1 MAVNPSPLGPKPQ
14 FELSDGT
21 PAVGYKLFFY
31 VAGSTSTKQN
41 TYTDSTGLVANA
53 NPVILNT
60 LGQPTTQLW
69 FTAGQTY
76 KVVLAP
82 DTDTDPPTSPVW
94 TIDNLAGINDVAV
107 AQAAEWVAGP
117 TPTYVSATSFTLV
130 GDQTSTFTK
139 GRRVKTTNSGGTVY
153 STITATA
160 FGAVTTVTVANDS
173 GSLDA
178 GLSAVS
184 YGLLSAVNPIIDA
197 DMVHRKGTAVASAAT
212 TDIWGIA
219 GDFVHVTGVVTITSL
234 GTAPYAGAERTIIF
248 DGALV
253 LTQNATSLILPG
265 ATNIFTAAGDRATVR
280 ADTTANMIVTSYVRS
295 SGLPAVGT
303 SLPRSYLAGLTS
315 EHRWRLGND
324 DHFRRPGGRRH
335 ECRNDESR

>member
-1 MAVNPSPLGPKPQ
+1 
-14 FELSDGT
+14 
-21 PAVGYKLFFY
+21 
-31 VAGSTSTKQN
+31 
-41 TYTDSTGLVANA
+41 
-53 NPVILNT
+53 
-60 LGQPTTQLW
+60 
-69 FTAGQTY
+69 
-76 KVVLAP
+76 
-82 DTDTDPPTSPVW
+82 
-94 TIDNLAGINDVAV
+94 
-107 AQAAEWVAGP
+107 
-117 TPTYVSATSFTLV
+117 
-130 GDQTSTFTK
+130 
-139 GRRVKTTNSGGTVY
+139 
-153 STITATA
+153 
-160 FGAVTTVTVANDS
+160 VTTVTVANDS
-173 GSLDA
+173 GSFDA

-303 SLPRSYLAGLTS
+303 SLPRSYLAGLTLS
-315 EHRWRLGND
+315 TAGGSATMTISAGQAVDGTNAVMMNLANSLAKTTA
-324 DHFRRPGGRRH
+324 GGRSVRAVAWIRGDCKQH
-335 ECRNDESR
+335 LVSLLADYPRRYRRGGCADLTQRDSSDDAGQLHAEAAYRFWKDGRRGAMDPL

>member
-41 TYTDSTGLVANA
+41 TYTDSTGGRQCESGCPEYARSADDAALVYRGAD
-53 NPVILNT
+53 L
-60 LGQPTTQLW
+60 QSS
-69 FTAGQTY
+69 
-76 KVVLAP
+76 LAP

-107 AQAAEWVAGP
+107 SQAAEWVAGP
-117 TPTYVSATSFTLV
+117 TPTYVSATSFTLLATRPRRLPRV
-130 GDQTSTFTK
+130 AGSRRPIQA
-139 GRRVKTTNSGGTVY
+139 GRSIRPSRT
-153 STITATA
+153 TA

-173 GSLDA
+173 GSFDA

-234 GTAPYAGAERTIIF
+234 GTAPYAGAERTVIF

-253 LTQNATSLILPG
+253 LTQNAL
-265 ATNIFTAAGDRATVR
+265 R
-280 ADTTANMIVTSYVRS
+280 
-295 SGLPAVGT
+295 
-303 SLPRSYLAGLTS
+303 
-315 EHRWRLGND
+315 
-324 DHFRRPGGRRH
+324 
-335 ECRNDESR
+335 